1 MGTELMTGFIS
12 SASNPMSGTTI
23 ASVRDLG
30 YVVDLSQADPYT
42 LSSPTNLRSL
52 TESGVRMVND
62 IARGSTV
69 LFLPGGG
76 YRIIDISVSGALLQ
90 TEGELPVGN
99 VFELTLQLE
108 DTRRRR
114 EGAGRGRRGSRAASG
129 LGCDA
134 RRRGALHALRWGWTG
149 PDRELRLADWF

>member
-12 SASNPMSGTTI
+12 SASNPLSRTTV

-42 LSSPTNLRSL
+42 LFSTTNLRSL
-52 TESGVRMVND
+52 TESGVRMVDD

-76 YRIIDISVSGALLQ
+76 HRIEIIK
-90 TEGELPVGN
+90 
-99 VFELTLQLE
+99 
-108 DTRRRR
+108 
-114 EGAGRGRRGSRAASG
+114 
-129 LGCDA
+129 
-134 RRRGALHALRWGWTG
+134 
-149 PDRELRLADWF
+149 